1 MPDFQYP
8 TNSRVMN
15 NMISLVNITKT
26 YEIGPVQVEILKGVN
41 LNIEAGE
48 LISIVGQSGC
58 GKSTLMNIIGLLD
71 TPTSGSYSL
80 DGRPVADFSD
90 NKLSE
95 IRNRKI
101 GFVFQQFNLLS
112 RLTALQNVGLPLVY
126 RGISESKRN
135 KAGMQVLEKVGM
147 LNRALHRPTELSGGQ
162 QQRVAI
168 ARAIVGKPAIILA
181 DEPTGALDTK
191 VGQEI
196 MDLFI
201 RLNQDEKITL
211 ILITH
216 DMEIAKQ
223 CSGYVR
229 MQDGILHKN

>member
-1 MPDFQYP
+1 
-8 TNSRVMN
+8 
-15 NMISLVNITKT
+15 MISLVNIRKT
-26 YEIGPVQVEILKGVN
+26 YEIGPVQVEILKGAN
-41 LNIEAGE
+41 LTINQGE

-80 DGRPVADFSD
+80 DGRLVSDFSD
-90 NKLSE
+90 NELSE
-95 IRNRKI
+95 TRNSKI

-126 RGISESKRN
+126 RGISERKRN
-135 KAGMQVLEKVGM
+135 KAAMQVLEKVGM
-147 LNRALHRPTELSGGQ
+147 KDRALHRPTELSGGQ

-196 MDLFI
+196 MDLFVQ
-201 RLNQDEKITL
+201 LNREEKIT
-211 ILITH
+211 IFVITH
-216 DMEIAKQ
+216 DMTIAKQ

-229 MQDGILHKN
+229 MQDGIIHQKPTQDD

>member
-1 MPDFQYP
+1 MK
-8 TNSRVMN
+8 N
-15 NMISLVNITKT
+15 NMISLVNIRKT
-26 YEIGPVQVEILKGVN
+26 YEIGPVQVEILKGAN
-41 LNIEAGE
+41 LTINQGE

-80 DGRPVADFSD
+80 DGRLVSDFSD
-90 NKLSE
+90 NELSE
-95 IRNRKI
+95 TRNSKI

-126 RGISESKRN
+126 RGISERKRN
-135 KAGMQVLEKVGM
+135 KAAMQVLEKVGM
-147 LNRALHRPTELSGGQ
+147 KDRALHRPTELSGGQ

-196 MDLFI
+196 MDLFVQ
-201 RLNQDEKITL
+201 LNREEKIT
-211 ILITH
+211 IFVITH
-216 DMEIAKQ
+216 DMTIAKQ

-229 MQDGILHKN
+229 MQDGIIHQKPTQDD

>member
-1 MPDFQYP
+1 
-8 TNSRVMN
+8 
-15 NMISLVNITKT
+15 MISLVDIRKT
-26 YEIGPVQVEILKGVN
+26 YNIGPVQVEILKGAN
-41 LNIEAGE
+41 LTINEGE

-71 TPTSGSYSL
+71 APTSGSYRL
-80 DGRPVADFSD
+80 DGRLVSDFSD
-90 NKLSE
+90 NELSE
-95 IRNRKI
+95 TRNLKI

-112 RLTALQNVGLPLVY
+112 RLTSLQNVGLPLVY

-135 KAGMQVLEKVGM
+135 KAAMQVLEKVG
-147 LNRALHRPTELSGGQ
+147 LQDRAFHRPTELSGGQ

-196 MDLFI
+196 MDLFVQ
-201 RLNQDEKITL
+201 LNREEKIT
-211 ILITH
+211 IFVITH
-216 DMEIAKQ
+216 DMNIAKQ

-229 MQDGILHKN
+229 MQDGIIHQKPTQDD